1 MPKLLH
7 QLLHPPCPNKRVSE
21 IRAPLEDRGKSTGS
35 RTGRRVFYMFL
46 NIKRIIFEYTLDTPT
61 PRRSDISAMYPK
73 FHRVKFVII
82 PTYFIQ
88 QLYLLNIALQP
99 TVGCSAY
106 KLKKTLFGLLTT
118 REKNCE
124 TGLFNGGL
132 AHDDAIKWK
141 HFPRYW
147 PFVRGIRRSRW
158 IPRTKASDAELWCFL
173 WSAPE

>member
-21 IRAPLEDRGKSTGS
+21 IRAPLADRGKSTGS

-46 NIKRIIFEYTLDTPT
+46 SIKRIIFEYTLHTPT

-73 FHRVKFVII
+73 FHSQICYN
-82 PTYFIQ
+82 TDIQ

-106 KLKKTLFGLLTT
+106 KLKKRCSDCSPLG
-118 REKNCE
+118 ENNCE

-132 AHDDAIKWK
+132 AHDDVIKWK

-147 PFVRGIRRSRW
+147 PFVWGIRRSRW